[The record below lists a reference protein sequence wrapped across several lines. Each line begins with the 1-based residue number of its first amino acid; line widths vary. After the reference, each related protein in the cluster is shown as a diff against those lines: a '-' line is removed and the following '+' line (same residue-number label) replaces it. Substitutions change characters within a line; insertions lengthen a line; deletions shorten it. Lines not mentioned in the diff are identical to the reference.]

1 RASLPRSPASPE
13 GLTPSVARRVI
24 PGLPLCGLVPKAS
37 PALPDHCSSRL
48 REAPS
53 SHPQQGLYPALSPSG
68 SPGRPWAD
76 IQKISEEM
84 IMRTLV
90 SALLAL
96 SVLTGVAA
104 SANAFDAKSFYQ
116 DQDRQSGN

>member
-1 RASLPRSPASPE
+1 MCLRAPVDAPRE
-13 GLTPSVARRVI
+13 LQLGRKCKESVY
-24 PGLPLCGLVPKAS
+24 LC
-37 PALPDHCSSRL
+37 DHCSSRL
-48 REAPS
+48 REAPF

-104 SANAFDAKSFYQ
+104 SANAFVAKSFYSQ
-116 DQDRQSGN
+116 QERESGN